1 MVPSWAAETIR
12 ARRLLPAAARPWR
25 RFPRRSSRA
34 HLWTWG
40 GSDFGY
46 RDGDELWTYDG
57 RHVGRFQGQNVFG
70 IDGQYLGELRG
81 DDRLI
86 TRTTNPPR
94 PRRAFTPLPARPA
107 RPRYRGFSS
116 FEAVKGFADFPAPET
131 L

>member
-57 RHVGRFQGQNVFG
+57 RHVGRFRVSAG
-70 IDGQYLGELRG
+70 R
-81 DDRLI
+81 
-86 TRTTNPPR
+86 
-94 PRRAFTPLPARPA
+94 RRAARRDTGMRCEDILAPWK
-107 RPRYRGFSS
+107 RPTWRPS
-116 FEAVKGFADFPAPET
+116 
-131 L
+131 

>member
-1 MVPSWAAETIR
+1 MAPNCNKKTSVAPKSLLDQPFPPSMARGGVMVPSWAAETIR

-86 TRTTNPPR
+86 
-94 PRRAFTPLPARPA
+94 
-107 RPRYRGFSS
+107 
-116 FEAVKGFADFPAPET
+116 
-131 L
+131 